1 MGERMKNK
9 SMESK
14 YTNKNDRT
22 PEEIQPHDVNYSL
35 LQTNKPVNTK
45 TTTKAKQTTITTKPP
60 KKQKKIHS

>member
-14 YTNKNDRT
+14 YTNQNDRT
-22 PEEIQPHDVNYSL
+22 LEEIQPHDVNYSL

-45 TTTKAKQTTITTKPP
+45 TTTKAKQTTITTTTKPP
-60 KKQKKIHS
+60 KKQKK